1 MKVTLCATCEGYST
15 GYLHALRQAIEAAG
29 LPVKVATAACMQG
42 CARPVALAV
51 REEGKTAYL
60 FGETS
65 EADLPDLMTFLSLYA
80 ASSNGELADARPLG
94 GLRFKSIARIP
105 G

>member
-1 MKVTLCATCEGYST
+1 MKVTLCATCEGYSA
-15 GYLHALRQAIEAAG
+15 GYLQALRQAVASAG
-29 LPVKVATAACMQG
+29 LPVRVATAACMQG

-51 REEGKTAYL
+51 RDEGKTAYL

-65 EADLPDLMTFLSLYA
+65 EADLPDLLTFLRLYA
-80 ASSNGELADARPLG
+80 ASATGELDDARPLG
-94 GLRFKSIARIP
+94 ALRFKAIARIP